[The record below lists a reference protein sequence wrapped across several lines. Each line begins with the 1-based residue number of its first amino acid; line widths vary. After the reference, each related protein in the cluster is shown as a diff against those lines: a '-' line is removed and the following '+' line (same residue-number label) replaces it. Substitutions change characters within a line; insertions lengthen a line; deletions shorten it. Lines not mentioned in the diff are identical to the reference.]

1 MSTVVSFA
9 EQFKSAICR
18 GIELAEDSPD
28 RYTIDVPFMFD
39 DGDHYVI
46 IAERDGE
53 DWALTDEGHT
63 LMHLSY
69 AMPKFNSKRPKEII
83 DRVLRMH
90 RVENERGELR
100 KLFKPE
106 HAADALFGF
115 AQAITQ
121 VMDTAFLAQRA
132 RVAQRAR
139 ATAALELVADSALPS
154 FRTDFRSIV
163 ASAGRRWHVDSN
175 YVHPRHDPT
184 GLYPVDA
191 RVNGVERA
199 QVLIFAFSN
208 DTECQ
213 LATITQNRWR
223 EWGEQF
229 RSVGIFPHP
238 DVVSRDVLTRFTD
251 VGDERPPY
259 TYGLEDAYRYLP
271 EVLESVLAV

>member
-9 EQFKSAICR
+9 EQFRSAICR
-18 GIELAEDSPD
+18 EIELAEDSPD
-28 RYTIDVPFMFD
+28 RYVVDVPFMFD

-46 IAERDGE
+46 IAEHDGKG
-53 DWALTDEGHT
+53 WTLTDEGHT

-69 AMPKFNSKRPKEII
+69 TMPKFNNKRPKEII

-90 RVENERGELR
+90 GVENERGELR
-100 KLFKPE
+100 KPFKPE

-121 VMDTAFLAQRA
+121 VMDTAFLAQRE
-132 RVAQRAR
+132 RVA
-139 ATAALELVADSALPS
+139 ATAGVLANAAEPS
-154 FRTDFRSIV
+154 FKEEFRSV
-163 ASAGRRWHVDSN
+163 VRSAGRAWHVDSN

-191 RVNGVERA
+191 RVNGVEHA
-199 QVLIFAFSN
+199 QVLIFALSN
-208 DTECQ
+208 DTGCQ

-229 RSVGIFPHP
+229 HSVGIFPNP
-238 DVVSRDVLTRFTD
+238 DVVSRDVLIRFAD
-251 VGDERPPY
+251 VGDEHPPY
-259 TYGLEDAYRYLP
+259 TYGIEEARRHLP
-271 EVLESVLAV
+271 EVLEAVLSA